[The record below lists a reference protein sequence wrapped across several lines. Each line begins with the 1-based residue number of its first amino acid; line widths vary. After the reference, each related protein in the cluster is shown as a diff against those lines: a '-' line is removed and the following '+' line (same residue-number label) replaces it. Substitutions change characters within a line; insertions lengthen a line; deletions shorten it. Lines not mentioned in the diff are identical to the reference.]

1 MKSFG
6 IIHNTSSVQDK
17 HTPKRFFDAGDHD
30 IKVMI
35 VIIAAF
41 AFIIL
46 CFYPSMGRG
55 ETADGV
61 SVTVRTFSRV
71 AGKSMTLNDVAEIKG
86 PDDVRRR
93 IEGIKLGATPLPG
106 KLKRIPGSMVESK
119 IRMLFPNNNKAMNM
133 SIPKIFVVERAGQEI
148 TEPELKALFYS
159 HIEKKVE
166 GRPFRLKDV
175 KIRGNRFVPLGS
187 RVLTVDDKQG
197 SSLKGR
203 VNITVRPLVENEK
216 TSPIY
221 ISGWVDL
228 FDEVVSAECD
238 IPRGNRIKREDISV
252 SAKNL
257 SKSPPGLMTSVEEV
271 EGTVAK
277 SRIGKGTMIRD
288 SMIAEAPVIRKGDV
302 VKIVA
307 KSGELTV
314 VAQGISK
321 EEGRMGQQVMVQNIR
336 SNKNIP
342 ALVVGPGAVEVLF

>member
-6 IIHNTSSVQDK
+6 TPYNTPSGQDK
-17 HTPKRFFDAGDHD
+17 HTTRRFFDAGDHD
-30 IKVMI
+30 RKVML
-35 VIIAAF
+35 VIIVAF

-55 ETADGV
+55 ETAEGV
-61 SVTVRTFSRV
+61 SVTVRTFSRL
-71 AGKSMTLNDVAEIKG
+71 AGKNMTLNDVAEIKG
-86 PDDVRRR
+86 SDDVRQR
-93 IEGIKLGATPLPG
+93 IGGIKIGAAPLPG
-106 KLKRIPGSMVESK
+106 KQKRIPGSMVESK
-119 IRMLFPNNNKAMNM
+119 IRRLFQNNKAMNM

-187 RVLTVDDKQG
+187 RVLAVDDKQG

-216 TSPIY
+216 ASPIY

-228 FDEVVSAECD
+228 FDEVVCAERD

-257 SKSPPGLMTSVEEV
+257 SKSPPGLMTSAEEV